1 MENSHGKNA
10 VNLSIGND
18 IIFAA
23 RPKKMQT
30 VVCNKT
36 VTTEISEDF
45 TLPDYQP
52 QIRRL
57 LRVSPTPSIPSH
69 YISRSLAEFSG
80 NVTWSVLYVE
90 EDGRIAEAKLVS
102 PYDAAVEF
110 ETDDDVSADSFASDE
125 VYVESVVARVTAPR
139 KLSLRARL
147 KHCVRVC
154 GERET
159 DPDLLGEVSS
169 ESVKRL
175 TQTLP
180 VNYVVGGIDDTI
192 ELEDSFQL
200 PADCKVVAATANVIA
215 SNCEADPSGIVCR
228 GSVCLKLTYLGS
240 NGQPT
245 VVDHRVPF
253 TAHVACPLDGDGWN
267 CRAYGRLT
275 DLSIDTVE
283 AETLCRIRLAVS
295 AEAQKNLPIQ
305 FTSDIFST
313 EKCCKKESEA
323 LNPPCSLLCLNQ
335 SFSHDGSAVIDGLPE
350 GARIVDSE
358 CFAESESITR
368 EKNRY
373 VLQGK
378 CRYSTL
384 FCADE
389 DYSVRET
396 ELPFRCEIDSGI
408 VDPTDLSAVISV
420 SSCRVRPEGENYAFS
435 ADMNVS
441 LRLCGESEISSV
453 YSARFEE
460 DVERRNAA
468 FTVAY
473 ISSTDSL
480 WDIAKR
486 YCADPTSLAEANGIK
501 VSDLS
506 SHEALSGVKY
516 LIV

>member
-1 MENSHGKNA
+1 MENSHGNSA
-10 VNLSIGND
+10 VNVAIGND

-36 VTTEISEDF
+36 FTTEISEDF

-57 LRVSPTPSIPSH
+57 LRVTPTVSIPSH

-80 NVTWSVLYVE
+80 NISWSVLYIS
-90 EDGRIAEAKLVS
+90 EDGKLAEAKLVS
-102 PYDAAVEF
+102 PYDAAVDF
-110 ETDDDVSADSFASDE
+110 ETDDEVGANSFAGDE
-125 VYVESVVARVTAPR
+125 IGIEGVVGRVTAPR
-139 KLSLRARL
+139 KLNLRARL

-159 DPDLLGEVSS
+159 DTDLLGEINPQ
-169 ESVKRL
+169 SVKRL
-175 TQTLP
+175 TRTLP
-180 VNYVVGGIDDTI
+180 VNYAVGGIDDSV
-192 ELEDSFQL
+192 ELEDTFQL
-200 PADCKVVAATANVIA
+200 PEGCRALGAKATVIA

-228 GSVCLKLTYLGS
+228 GSVCLKLTYIDS
-240 NGQPT
+240 NDQPNILE
-245 VVDHRVPF
+245 HRLPF
-253 TAHVACPLDGDGWN
+253 TADVACPLDGDGWS
-267 CRAYGRLT
+267 CRAYGRLI
-275 DLSIDTVE
+275 DLSVDTVE
-283 AETLCRIRLAVS
+283 PEVLCRIRLAVA

-305 FTSDIFST
+305 LTADIFST
-313 EKCCKKESEA
+313 EKSCKKELES
-323 LNPPCSLLCLNQ
+323 LTLPCSLLCLNQ
-335 SFSHDGSAVIDGLPE
+335 SFSHDGSAVIDGLLE
-350 GARIVDSE
+350 GAHVVDSE
-358 CFAESESITR
+358 CFAEAESITR

-373 VLQGK
+373 VLLGK

-384 FCADE
+384 FSTDG

-396 ELPFRCEIDSGI
+396 ELPFRCEIDSASAE
-408 VDPTDLSAVISV
+408 PTDLSAVISV

-435 ADMNVS
+435 ADMNLS
-441 LRLCGESEISSV
+441 LRLCGESVMNSV
-453 YSARFEE
+453 CSARFED

-473 ISSTDSL
+473 ISHEDSL

-486 YCADPTSLAEANGIK
+486 YCADPAALAEANGIK

-506 SHEALSGVKY
+506 SHEALNGVKY